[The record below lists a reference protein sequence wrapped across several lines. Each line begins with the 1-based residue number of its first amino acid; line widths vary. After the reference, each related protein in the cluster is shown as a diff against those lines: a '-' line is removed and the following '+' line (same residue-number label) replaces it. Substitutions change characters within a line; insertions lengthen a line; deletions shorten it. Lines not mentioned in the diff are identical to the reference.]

1 MRSHPSTLLLA
12 LAPLLALP
20 AAAATLCASAAG
32 SPGCYPTISAAIA
45 AASPGDVINV
55 GPGIYPEAVTIT
67 KPLSLNADRAVIDAT
82 GLPRAIFVDGLDA
95 PGLSGVHIS
104 GFTAKNADFEGIL
117 VLNASA
123 VTLGS
128 NIVIHNDLALTADGH
143 CPTRPVFEPGED
155 QDCGEGVHLQG
166 ADHTIVTANTITGNS
181 GGILISD
188 DTAASHDNLVT
199 FNTVRDNPFA
209 CGITMASHLPSPTAS
224 FTVPAGVFHNTV
236 YGNKS
241 MHNGFSV
248 GGGAGIGIFASIPGA
263 KSYGNVIVDN
273 YVSEN
278 GHGGIDLH
286 AHAPQQVLN
295 DNVIVGNIAVNNGA
309 DTADAHTPG
318 PVGINLYSL
327 IPVAGNIISGNSFG
341 GQANDV
347 VISNPAFVQV
357 QFNSFHAPVGVV
369 NQGTG
374 TVDAASNWWSCPT
387 GPGLTAG
394 CSSTSGNTILS
405 APWLTTPTP
414 AQPTY

>member
-1 MRSHPSTLLLA
+1 MTSRWLVPYLVLA
-12 LAPLLALP
+12 ALTLP
-20 AAAATLCASAAG
+20 ATAATLCTSAAG
-32 SPGCYPTISAAIA
+32 SPGCYPTISAAIS

-55 GPGIYPEAVTIT
+55 GPGTYPEAVVIT
-67 KPLSLNADRAVIDAT
+67 KPLSLNADRATVDAT
-82 GLPRAIFVDGLDA
+82 GLPQALFVNGLNT

-104 GFTAKNADFEGIL
+104 GFTAKNANFEGIL
-117 VLNASA
+117 VLNASN

-128 NIVIHNDLALTADGH
+128 NIVTHNNLALTADGH
-143 CPTRPVFEPGED
+143 CPTRPIFEPGED
-155 QDCGEGVHLQG
+155 QDCGEGIHLQG
-166 ADHTIVTANTITGNS
+166 ADHTIVTANTISGNA
-181 GGILISD
+181 GGILITD
-188 DTAASHDNLVT
+188 DTAASHDNLIS

-209 CGITMASHLPSPTAS
+209 CGITMASHVSSPTSNLTA
-224 FTVPAGVFHNTV
+224 PPGVFHNTV
-236 YGNKS
+236 YGNRS

-248 GGGAGIGIFASIPGA
+248 GGGAGIGIFASIPGTSA
-263 KSYGNVIVDN
+263 YGNVIVNN

-295 DNVIVGNIAVNNGA
+295 DNMIVGNTAVNNGA

-327 IPVAGNIISGNSFG
+327 IPVTGNIISGNTFG

-347 VISNPAFVQV
+347 GISNPALVQV

-374 TVDAASNWWSCPT
+374 PVDAASNWWSCPT
-387 GPGLTAG
+387 GPGLTSG
-394 CSSTSGNTILS
+394 CSAPSGNTIVS
-405 APWLTTPTP
+405 VPWLTTSIPS
-414 AQPTY
+414 QPSY